1 MDDEFVVIM
10 FFIVLMGIGAAV
22 GAFASNV
29 STNNSTFKD
38 CQRYGKTVLRDKIIE
53 CKIISED
60 VK

>member
-1 MDDEFVVIM
+1 MDEELIPIM
-10 FFIVLMGIGAAV
+10 FCAFMIVIGAAV